1 MDRTNALWHVAYW
14 CLISIS
20 PQFSPL
26 FGEFTLDFAVFVFC
40 FFLFRFFSFT
50 ILKSLRSKVSFSSST
65 STFTIYLFI
74 QFCVFAWMRVRHCFG
89 DPSFMSIANSFANCA
104 LRGIGFLG
112 IIIGHWLLFLHRYLL
127 RWIICFLFLFFFFTS
142 TLLGSLTLWVVSW
155 TYTNGLLL

>member
-1 MDRTNALWHVAYW
+1 MLQHKASSARQISVLIGNKWIERMHFDMSLTDASSPFLRNSHH
-14 CLISIS
+14 CLANSRS
-20 PQFSPL
+20 
-26 FGEFTLDFAVFVFC
+26 TLPFLCFV

-127 RWIICFLFLFFFFTS
+127 RWIICFLFLFFF
-142 TLLGSLTLWVVSW
+142 LHRH
-155 TYTNGLLL
+155 Y